1 MTFAT
6 YILVSKIGF
15 TFVNSVYIYIYI
27 YIYLR
32 HIKYININIK
42 YIHKVAIKLL
52 MLVIFKYTGGP
63 LKHDW

>member
-15 TFVNSVYIYIYI
+15 TFVNSVYI

>member
-15 TFVNSVYIYIYI
+15 TFVNSVYIYIH
-27 YIYLR
+27 IYLR

>member
-15 TFVNSVYIYIYI
+15 TFVNSVYIYI